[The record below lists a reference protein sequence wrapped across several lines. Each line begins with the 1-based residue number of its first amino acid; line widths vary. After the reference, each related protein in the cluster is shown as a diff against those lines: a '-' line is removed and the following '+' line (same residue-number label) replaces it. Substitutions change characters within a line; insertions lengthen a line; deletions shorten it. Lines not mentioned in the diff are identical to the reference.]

1 MTFTF
6 SKGPVLVSIFLCFF
20 ANAVYASEK
29 FTGASLKKEIISHAH
44 QVGITLKPI
53 ISEHKVFYPCHE
65 GLSVGPKFDSWETIE
80 VSCKLPYAWKLVVR
94 SKVFSGQSNSET
106 DDLGEKESFSY
117 VVFDKPVKKGTILTK
132 DSLIQMANF
141 SAWVPGAFSD
151 KQQLIGRKLAQSVPA
166 GIPVLARHLTLNYA
180 VEKNSII
187 DIILSRSGI
196 EVTGKAV
203 ALSDGQI
210 GEVIIVSNLSSG
222 AKLKALI
229 KNGHQAQ
236 IISKQLN

>member
-6 SKGPVLVSIFLCFF
+6 SRGSVLVSIFLCFF

-65 GLSVGPKFDSWETIE
+65 GLSIGPKFDSWETVE

-94 SKVFSGQSNSET
+94 SKVFSGQSNSKT
-106 DDLGEKESFSY
+106 DDLGEKETFNY

-141 SAWVPGAFSD
+141 SAWGLEHFQTKTNSLAENSHNLCLRAFQFWHAILHSPM
-151 KQQLIGRKLAQSVPA
+151 QLKKTPSL
-166 GIPVLARHLTLNYA
+166 
-180 VEKNSII
+180 
-187 DIILSRSGI
+187 ILFYR
-196 EVTGKAV
+196 V
-203 ALSDGQI
+203 Q
-210 GEVIIVSNLSSG
+210 
-222 AKLKALI
+222 
-229 KNGHQAQ
+229 
-236 IISKQLN
+236 